1 MLQYLSYNRYIYK
14 CGKFSCR
21 VVNCHNST
29 TKVSH
34 GSAWVEIK
42 VSLHFNCPY
51 GSPEKKNTVFIHM
64 KGIKIA
70 YTHHKDS

>member
-51 GSPEKKNTVFIHM
+51 NRLSTAKRFGLSVIVENF
-64 KGIKIA
+64 
-70 YTHHKDS
+70 

>member
-51 GSPEKKNTVFIHM
+51 GSLARSVPKPLTGEAGKHL
-64 KGIKIA
+64 
-70 YTHHKDS
+70 